1 MRSKINLYLNI
12 CRMSK
17 QYETVFILTPILSEA
32 QMRDAV
38 EKFRTLITENGGS
51 LVHEENWGLRKL
63 AYPIQKKNT
72 GYYTVF
78 EYSSADGAVVDV
90 LETEFRRDERVMR
103 FLTIALDKHS
113 LAYNEKKR
121 KGLVG
126 RKKEETTESKTEA

>member
-1 MRSKINLYLNI
+1 
-12 CRMSK
+12 MSK

-126 RKKEETTESKTEA
+126 RKKEEATESKTEA

>member
-1 MRSKINLYLNI
+1 
-12 CRMSK
+12 MSK

-90 LETEFRRDERVMR
+90 LETEFRRDERVLR
-103 FLTIALDKHS
+103 FMTIVLDKHS
-113 LAYNEKKR
+113 IAYNEKKR

-126 RKKEETTESKTEA
+126 RKREASTETKTENA

>member
-1 MRSKINLYLNI
+1 
-12 CRMSK
+12 MSK

-38 EKFRTLITENGGS
+38 DKFREILTSNGAE

-72 GYYTVF
+72 GYYHLF
-78 EYSSADGAVVDV
+78 EYKGEGAIVDT
-90 LETEFRRDERVMR
+90 LETDFRRDERVMR
-103 FLTIALDKHS
+103 FLTVALDKHAV
-113 LAYNEKKR
+113 AYNEKKR

-126 RKKEETTESKTEA
+126 KKKEDSTENKTVEA

>member
-1 MRSKINLYLNI
+1 
-12 CRMSK
+12 MSK

-38 EKFRTLITENGGS
+38 DKFREILTSNGAE

-72 GYYTVF
+72 GYYHLF
-78 EYSSADGAVVDV
+78 EYKGEGPVIDT
-90 LETEFRRDERVMR
+90 LETDFRRDERVMR
-103 FLTIALDKHS
+103 FLTVALDKHAV
-113 LAYNEKKR
+113 AYNDKKR

-126 RKKEETTESKTEA
+126 KKKEDSTENKTVEA